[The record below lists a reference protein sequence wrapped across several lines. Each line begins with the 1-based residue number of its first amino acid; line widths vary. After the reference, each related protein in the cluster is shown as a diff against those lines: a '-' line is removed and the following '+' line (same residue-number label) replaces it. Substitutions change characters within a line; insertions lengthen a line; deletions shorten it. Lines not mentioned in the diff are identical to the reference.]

1 MQSDPN
7 HQTTIGTALWFLA
20 DSIERT
26 IFSRC
31 ANYLSSKCLRVI
43 VDESKY
49 NYQALRDGSS
59 VTFDETMPI
68 ALVPRAVDH
77 CFRFMDGYRKGL
89 TGPVLE
95 FAVKKYK
102 SHRRLSTSLQLE
114 KVEKDFRMKQE
125 TMMG

>member
-1 MQSDPN
+1 M
-7 HQTTIGTALWFLA
+7 
-20 DSIERT
+20 
-26 IFSRC
+26 
-31 ANYLSSKCLRVI
+31 
-43 VDESKY
+43 
-49 NYQALRDGSS
+49 
-59 VTFDETMPI
+59 